1 MNVCSQHKQDKNPTV
16 LWRWTPL
23 DVLHTE
29 APAQGLQ
36 DKQVG
41 TVKGFQL
48 GTPAPSAVRVAGR
61 GSLQENTETH
71 LGFQENLRSPGQWF
85 QHPQG
90 PEKPWWLRHSTR
102 STQHS
107 WVQPGHRQFLV
118 CPQVIPELANTRPE
132 GEHGEGCWGWGCH
145 GVDQS

>member
-1 MNVCSQHKQDKNPTV
+1 MLVHNKNRIKTPQCCGDGH
-16 LWRWTPL
+16 LW
-23 DVLHTE
+23 DVLDTE

-36 DKQVG
+36 DMQVG

-48 GTPAPSAVRVAGR
+48 GTSAPSAVRV
-61 GSLQENTETH
+61 TETH
-71 LGFQENLRSPGQWF
+71 LGFQENLCSPGQWL

-90 PEKPWWLRHSTR
+90 TEKPWWLRHSTR

-107 WVQPGHRQFLV
+107 WVQPEHQQFLV

-132 GEHGEGCWGWGCH
+132 GEHGEGCWGWGVTGWIRAH
-145 GVDQS
+145 MSRLGTTG